1 MPAWNNLVKT
11 SKAREL
17 APYDPEWILQRAGA
31 VLRKINIF
39 PEKGLRHWVKRFGTK
54 WRVGSAPNRHSDASA
69 RIIRYIYNQ
78 LKDMRM
84 LDKKEDKYIL
94 TSYGKSFA
102 LEACNEVK
110 IDAKKVKVV
119 KVEETKPKDN
129 KNDKKKDE
137 KKEKPQKQ
145 KKKTDDE

>member
-119 KVEETKPKDN
+119 KAEEKPAKDN
-129 KNDKKKDE
+129 KKDNKKDE
-137 KKEKPQKQ
+137 VKKEPKQ
-145 KKKTDDE
+145 KKQNRC